1 MAEKKKLLVNCDLC
15 DTRKLKEEDYSH
27 FEQIAVNADIV
38 LVNENSKSILNRLP
52 VSFNNDKTIELP
64 SDVDVNVKTVNGS
77 YKITGDTMAG
87 EHTLL
92 IVNGSLTI
100 EPGTEEILKKYE
112 QILVNGNLSYPKSL
126 EGYIG
131 KLTVNGSVAAYPD
144 GCVVLDKKSFT
155 MDKYFPLRARE
166 NSIYYAKKNVIIKDE
181 SVDVGKLVS
190 KNVQFITQ
198 TLVLPESKIEECAC
212 IFDEKTEFIVVP
224 EGMKLIAD
232 DVVLDEK
239 LIQREGKQLFV
250 YGNLEVDGK
259 ADMESISNSLKKL
272 IVKGSVTIKE
282 EQVEAFQKIEAEYEK
297 MDIIDNR
304 REMKNLVKARIDRA
318 LLENCEDGIRVC
330 NAAMVVIDQEVEPV
344 LILEKLRLKNCAK
357 VFCSK
362 EQESAVSAVATN
374 VAVIGEAAEGDE
386 TGIGGILGMIKS
398 AADTKFVNADTY
410 IM

>member
-1 MAEKKKLLVNCDLC
+1 
-15 DTRKLKEEDYSH
+15 
-27 FEQIAVNADIV
+27 
-38 LVNENSKSILNRLP
+38 
-52 VSFNNDKTIELP
+52 
-64 SDVDVNVKTVNGS
+64 
-77 YKITGDTMAG
+77 
-87 EHTLL
+87 
-92 IVNGSLTI
+92 
-100 EPGTEEILKKYE
+100 
-112 QILVNGNLSYPKSL
+112 
-126 EGYIG
+126 
-131 KLTVNGSVAAYPD
+131 
-144 GCVVLDKKSFT
+144 
-155 MDKYFPLRARE
+155 
-166 NSIYYAKKNVIIKDE
+166 
-181 SVDVGKLVS
+181 
-190 KNVQFITQ
+190 
-198 TLVLPESKIEECAC
+198 
-212 IFDEKTEFIVVP
+212 
-224 EGMKLIAD
+224 
-232 DVVLDEK
+232 
-239 LIQREGKQLFV
+239 
-250 YGNLEVDGK
+250 
-259 ADMESISNSLKKL
+259 MESISNSLKKL